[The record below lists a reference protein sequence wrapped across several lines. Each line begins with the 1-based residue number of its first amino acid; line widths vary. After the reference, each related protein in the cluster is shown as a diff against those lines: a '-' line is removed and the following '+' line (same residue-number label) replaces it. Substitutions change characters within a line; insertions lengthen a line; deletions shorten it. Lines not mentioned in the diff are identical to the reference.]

1 MFLEYGAVDVVS
13 APVAPDDS
21 DFSEYVFSDLNG
33 NGLDDGQETQANI
46 YQGLINAM
54 GNNPGVLDGVF
65 YWDNWITSDEL
76 WAEWWVK
83 HRSFSI
89 KDKLAE
95 KLIRAAF
102 KSYKQGN

>member
-13 APVAPDDS
+13 APAAPDRS

-54 GNNPGVLDGVF
+54 ANNPDLLNGVF

-76 WAEWWVK
+76 WSEWWVN
-83 HRSFSI
+83 HRSFAI
-89 KDKLAE
+89 KEKLAE
-95 KLIRAAF
+95 EVIRSAYQ
-102 KSYKQGN
+102 SY